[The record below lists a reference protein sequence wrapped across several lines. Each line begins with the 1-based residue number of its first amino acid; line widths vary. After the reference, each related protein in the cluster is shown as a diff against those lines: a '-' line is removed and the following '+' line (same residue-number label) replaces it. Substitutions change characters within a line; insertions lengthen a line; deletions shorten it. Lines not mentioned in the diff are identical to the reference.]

1 MIEQAP
7 VKFIRPTSI
16 KALPT
21 PEKGELLEYQL
32 RPFINV
38 ESDNDFKLIL
48 SWLVAVLFETGPYPI
63 LILNGEQGS
72 AKSTLARLLR
82 MLIDPNKATNRAAPR
97 EERDLLISAYNTWV
111 LSLDNM
117 SNLPNWLSDALCRVS
132 SGGGYAT
139 RALRTDLDEVVLQI
153 ARPIILNGIPD
164 LANRP
169 DLGERAIILTLPA
182 IPDEQRIDEEEFW
195 KNFECAWPFILG
207 GLFDALSAS
216 LRNLPTVHLE
226 KKPDGRFRQKDH
238 SCGKWP
244 RMGARRIH
252 GCICYQ

>member
-1 MIEQAP
+1 MAAEIIDGGAQFFRDGLAIAEAAGVGHRSYRPSLGADCLQKDIAFTARCPSHSFEAVPGIDNRGFQVAPYHIELWRFGLP
-7 VKFIRPTSI
+7 
-16 KALPT
+16 ALC
-21 PEKGELLEYQL
+21 
-32 RPFINV
+32 
-38 ESDNDFKLIL
+38 
-48 SWLVAVLFETGPYPI
+48 
-63 LILNGEQGS
+63 
-72 AKSTLARLLR
+72 
-82 MLIDPNKATNRAAPR
+82 AAPH